1 MTTTSLRTVTLKTVA
16 NYRHAAE
23 RTLRAYRTGGQRLI
37 AVVRQ
42 GVDRAALRG
51 AEPYVPAF
59 AAAIRRAGDNLGTLA
74 NQGLDAVSER
84 TSRAI
89 EAGADTM
96 TSQVKRVA
104 DLAGGVDNKVLATGL
119 QAAVRISLPGAQVAL
134 ALSERVASGAEK
146 LADVAGG
153 AKSTKATKAAGKRR
167 GAKADATDVVAEV
180 KTEVKAAA
188 RRARTS
194 TAKVVA
200 AAEKAVAKP
209 VKATRT
215 QAGKAATAAKKAIAE
230 AQAAKPVKTVRR
242 KAAAVVQ
249 AAQDAAEA
257 VAA

>member
-1 MTTTSLRTVTLKTVA
+1 M
-16 NYRHAAE
+16 
-23 RTLRAYRTGGQRLI
+23 
-37 AVVRQ
+37 VRQ
-42 GVDRAALRG
+42 GVDQAALRG

-59 AAAIRRAGDNLGTLA
+59 AAAIRRAGDNLGSLA
-74 NQGLDAVSER
+74 TQGLDAVSAR

-89 EAGADTM
+89 ETGADTM

-134 ALSERVASGAEK
+134 ALSERVASGADK

-153 AKSTKATKAAGKRR
+153 ARATKAAKAAGKRR
-167 GAKADATDVVAEV
+167 SAKAEATDVVAEV
-180 KTEVKAAA
+180 KSEVKAAA

-209 VKATRT
+209 MKASKA
-215 QAGKAATAAKKAIAE
+215 QAGKAATAAKKAIAD
-230 AQAAKPVKTVRR
+230 AQAAKPVKSVRR
-242 KAAAVVQ
+242 KAAAVAQ
-249 AAQDAAEA
+249 AAAEA